1 MAQRALD
8 DVDRLL
14 QHKARL
20 AVERLVA
27 QRVPLQPGDLAVK
40 IIYDHFHV
48 LAVRARRDELIP
60 RLADFIRALRAH
72 EGE

>member
-1 MAQRALD
+1 
-8 DVDRLL
+8 
-14 QHKARL
+14 
-20 AVERLVA
+20 
-27 QRVPLQPGDLAVK
+27 
-40 IIYDHFHV
+40 V